1 MGSSPV
7 FIFAAL
13 GLAMSIVAMSNSS
26 GGIRKEKETL
36 RAEVQELLARIE
48 RLESLLVEHERSRP
62 WRELENE
69 PRPGNT
75 DAKTRSGL
83 EENGA

>member
-1 MGSSPV
+1 MGSNPV

-48 RLESLLVEHERSRP
+48 RLESLLIEHERSRP

-75 DAKTRSGL
+75 DAKTRGGL